1 MLIISIL
8 NHPTFLWFIITDLFG
23 GFQFLVSY
31 NFQVSLKIAMF
42 YVAKVTQNAVNE
54 LAFKCEVKGLIPQ
67 LFGSNACKSFEKF
80 KISSPDKSYFR
91 S

>member
-1 MLIISIL
+1 
-8 NHPTFLWFIITDLFG
+8 
-23 GFQFLVSY
+23 
-31 NFQVSLKIAMF
+31 MF